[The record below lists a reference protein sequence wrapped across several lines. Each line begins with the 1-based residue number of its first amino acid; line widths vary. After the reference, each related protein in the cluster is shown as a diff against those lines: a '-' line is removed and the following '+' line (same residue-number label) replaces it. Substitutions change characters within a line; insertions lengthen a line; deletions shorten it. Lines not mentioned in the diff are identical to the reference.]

1 MGKGPWR
8 GKARSVGVLRV
19 RQVMATSPEK
29 TSVRLYRDLC
39 EAWNL
44 DPVPSG
50 YALVLAE
57 DEDGAHRTVAFADIS
72 RVATLSPDDPVPV
85 DPSAVPFLG
94 WPDEGMV
101 PAPREP
107 LTARE
112 YAFLTPEAL
121 GDEAAYR
128 KVCSAAAVD
137 PIPAGYGLVYTED
150 RDGRRWTLFT
160 EDVTFAHM
168 YADAEAEAL
177 AGLEVPAEKFPIARP
192 GWPDDWVGPKPDAG
206 TSRSS
211 AQARKRRKR
220 KRKP

>member
-1 MGKGPWR
+1 M
-8 GKARSVGVLRV
+8 
-19 RQVMATSPEK
+19 RQVMAMSPEA
-29 TSVRLYRDLC
+29 TSVQLYRDLC
-39 EAWNL
+39 EAWDL

-57 DEDGAHRTVAFADIS
+57 DENGAHRTVAFADIS
-72 RVATLSPDDPVPV
+72 RVTTLSPDDPVPA
-85 DPSAVPFLG
+85 DRSAVPFFG
-94 WPDEGMV
+94 WPNEGMV

-107 LTARE
+107 LTVRE

-121 GDEAAYR
+121 GDAAAYR
-128 KVCSAAAVD
+128 KVCRAAAVD

-168 YADAEAEAL
+168 YADAEAL
-177 AGLEVPAEKFPIARP
+177 AGLEVPVEKFPIARP
-192 GWPDDWVGPKPDAG
+192 GWPDDWVDPQLDAG
-206 TSRSS
+206 TSRRS
-211 AQARKRRKR
+211 AQARKRRNR